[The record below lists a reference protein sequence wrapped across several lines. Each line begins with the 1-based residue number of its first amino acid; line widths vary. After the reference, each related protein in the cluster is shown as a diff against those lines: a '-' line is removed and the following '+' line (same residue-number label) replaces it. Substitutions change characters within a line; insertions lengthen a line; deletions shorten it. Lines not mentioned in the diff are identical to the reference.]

1 MATTAAFITLDEYMS
16 TSYSPD
22 CEYID
27 GVVVQRNV
35 GQGKHAYTQS
45 RLLLE
50 LTQLMEKG
58 RIVLVEQRVR
68 IAATRVRIPD
78 VCVVGELEEVVTKP
92 PLLCVE
98 VLSPDDRWS
107 RVIAS
112 VGDYQMTG
120 VPCVWVI
127 DPYQL
132 KAWTFE
138 SDNPPL
144 EVKDG
149 RLTARSLG
157 IDVHLADVLP

>member
-1 MATTAAFITLDEYMS
+1 MS

-27 GVVVQRNV
+27 GAVVERNV
-35 GQGKHAYTQS
+35 GQGKHAFAQGKIYLKLSEQVSS
-45 RLLLE
+45 RRL
-50 LTQLMEKG
+50 
-58 RIVLVEQRVR
+58 IVLPEQRVR
-68 IAATRVRIPD
+68 VSSMRVCIPD
-78 VCVVGELEEVVTKP
+78 VCVVEELEEVVTKA

-112 VGDYQMTG
+112 VSDYQLMG

-127 DPYQL
+127 NPYQV

-138 SDNPPL
+138 SENPPF
-144 EVKDG
+144 EVTDG

-157 IDVHLADVLP
+157 VEVQLTDVLP